1 MEIALSIAVRKLRL
15 QSSRMLDSLLI
26 GVYNLIR
33 LKIANSGIAYE
44 ANCFRAIAMRGEKH
58 ER

>member
-1 MEIALSIAVRKLRL
+1 MEIALSIDLEIIRL
-15 QSSRMLDSLLI
+15 QSSRMLDSLI
-26 GVYNLIR
+26 RGVYNLIR

>member
-1 MEIALSIAVRKLRL
+1 
-15 QSSRMLDSLLI
+15 MLDSLLI

>member
-1 MEIALSIAVRKLRL
+1 MSIAVKIFRL
-15 QSSRMLDSLLI
+15 QSSRMLDSLI
-26 GVYNLIR
+26 RGVYNLIR